1 MRSRN
6 ILQVTSHALT
16 SHVLVTTHEL
26 HVITLCN
33 TSFNKDMPILNEEAT
48 AHEVSLELLTTQQ
61 LNIIMY
67 ASKLWDSFMKSS
79 EITFP

>member
-6 ILQVTSHALT
+6 VLQVASHAVT

-26 HVITLCN
+26 HVITSCN
-33 TSFNKDMPILNEEAT
+33 TSFNKEMPILNEEAT
-48 AHEVSLELLTTQQ
+48 VHEVSLELLTAQQ

-67 ASKLWDSFMKSS
+67 ACKLRDSFMKSS